1 MRITRI
7 NENKSVQNYWSI
19 ENWIFLFF
27 IEMLH
32 NYASAQ
38 NLEVAIGLNTIE
50 IHVVSEF
57 DLKHNFTLY
66 VFSDFPAI

>member
-1 MRITRI
+1 
-7 NENKSVQNYWSI
+7 
-19 ENWIFLFF
+19 
-27 IEMLH
+27 MLH

-50 IHVVSEF
+50 QHAVSEF
-57 DLKHNFTLY
+57 DLKRNFTLY

>member
-1 MRITRI
+1 
-7 NENKSVQNYWSI
+7 
-19 ENWIFLFF
+19 
-27 IEMLH
+27 MLH

-57 DLKHNFTLY
+57 DLTCCKHNFTLY

>member
-1 MRITRI
+1 
-7 NENKSVQNYWSI
+7 
-19 ENWIFLFF
+19 
-27 IEMLH
+27 MLH

-50 IHVVSEF
+50 QHVVSEF
-57 DLKHNFTLY
+57 DLKRNFTLY

>member
-1 MRITRI
+1 
-7 NENKSVQNYWSI
+7 
-19 ENWIFLFF
+19 
-27 IEMLH
+27 MLH

-50 IHVVSEF
+50 IHVVREF
-57 DLKHNFTLY
+57 DLKRNFTLY